1 MSQEKIPMKKLTRMK
16 LINWHRFTD
25 CTIDFGDFTLLSG
38 ENGAGK
44 STFWT
49 RFSLSSPVL
58 PAILIKR
65 LTKMESA
72 S

>member
-25 CTIDFGDFTLLSG
+25 CT
-38 ENGAGK
+38 
-44 STFWT
+44 